1 MIGRNCIWVG
11 LLAVVALAGCDYSPK
26 KSRVGSLDSYVG
38 PLPNQARRSPV
49 TVVEDPN
56 SEVPQ
61 NNADSEASKRREVIL
76 ANVIKLMEL
85 ASDHP
90 GGRNFEMATENLNEL
105 FDTGTKPADYAHTSE
120 SRAFLLQKIRA
131 LTNQDPDPIVKSL
144 SSPKFTIRDARHIED
159 CMMYHAVATRIAGE
173 GDDLTRVR
181 RIFDWLVRN
190 ILLVPAESLATS
202 KYPQARV
209 RPADVLIRGMATES
223 GSWSERG
230 WLFMSLCRQIGIDVG
245 IVTYTP
251 RRPMAMG
258 NAANQPVAPLI
269 TWVAAAIIDDKP
281 YLFDPRIGLEIPS
294 VDGASVA
301 TIEEVIAHPE
311 ILQRLDLPGEST
323 LGTTAADLAGSPTK
337 IGFLVDSSIGYMSPR
352 MRLLQ
357 GQLRGKSRTIL
368 FRDPAEQSKH
378 FARALGSRFGGVFLW
393 NLPIQIED
401 LLFSNP
407 DFVAATQ
414 ASLQFFDG
422 KYPLLTARTAQLR
435 GELVDATNKYVAF
448 RFAEN
453 PDVPPETQRGLD
465 VYATYFL
472 GLSHLDRG
480 NTDQAEYLFRKLLDM
495 VPEPGPGRF
504 FYYMLRWGALNNLGR
519 ILEKKGDAAG
529 AIAYYNKADISRG
542 FASPQH
548 HGDLL
553 RARRLVWNNP
563 MSEPTQELAAAPPD
577 KSPTP
582 ELIAAPKTP

>member
-1 MIGRNCIWVG
+1 MD
-11 LLAVVALAGCDYSPK
+11 A
-26 KSRVGSLDSYVG
+26 YVG
-38 PLPNQARRSPV
+38 PLPNQGRRAATS
-49 TVVEDPN
+49 VVEDPN
-56 SEVPQ
+56 SEMPQ
-61 NNADSEASKRREVIL
+61 AEVDTETAKRREVIL

-105 FDTGTKPADYAHTSE
+105 FERGTKPADYASTPE
-120 SRAFLLQKIRA
+120 SREFLLQKIYA
-131 LTNQDPDPIVKSL
+131 LSNQDPTPVVKSL

-159 CMMYHAVATRIAGE
+159 CMMYHAVAARVAGE

-190 ILLVPAESLATS
+190 ILLVPAESLSAGTF
-202 KYPQARV
+202 PQARA
-209 RPADVLIRGMATES
+209 RPADVLFRGMATES

-230 WLFMSLCRQIGIDVG
+230 WLFMSLCRQIGVDVG
-245 IVTYTP
+245 ILTYSP

-258 NAANQPVAPLI
+258 ASAANQPASSLV
-269 TWVAAAIIDDKP
+269 TWVTAAIIDDKA

-294 VDGASVA
+294 LDGAGVA
-301 TIEEVIAHPE
+301 TLGDVIVHPE
-311 ILQRLDLPGEST
+311 ILERLDLPGESS
-323 LGTTAADLAGSPTK
+323 LGTSAADLAGSPSK
-337 IGFLVDSSIGYMSPR
+337 VGVLVDSSIGYMSPR

-368 FRDPAEQSKH
+368 FRDPAEQAKH
-378 FARALGSRFGGVFLW
+378 FARALGPRFGGVYLW

-407 DFVAATQ
+407 EFVAATQ

-435 GELVDATNKYVAF
+435 GALEDATNRFVAF
-448 RFAEN
+448 RMN
-453 PDVPPETQRGLD
+453 PTPEIPAETQRGLD

-472 GLSHLDRG
+472 GLNHLDRG
-480 NTDQAEYLFRKLLDM
+480 NPERAEFMFRKMLEM

-504 FYYMLRWGALNNLGR
+504 FYYMLRWGALGNLAR
-519 ILEKKGDAAG
+519 IAEQKGDVAT
-529 AIAYYNKADISRG
+529 AIAYYNQADGSSG
-542 FASPQH
+542 FVTPQR

-553 RARRLVWNNP
+553 RARRLVWMNP
-563 MSEPTQELAAAPPD
+563 ISEPTAELPAAPPD
-577 KSPTP
+577 PNQPKPQAP
-582 ELIAAPKTP
+582 AMIALPAQP